1 MFLHKNVDYSKM
13 NMLQLGCVIKLEG
26 AKIEGS
32 ENVFIIPKGPSM
44 SLELVIPKFSSK
56 KSISVGCV

>member
-32 ENVFIIPKGPSM
+32 ENVIIIPKKPID
-44 SLELVIPKFSSK
+44 ELRI
-56 KSISVGCV
+56 GNT